1 MHREADVRAIQRR
14 QLGLVTAAQ
23 CVELGVTRKVVA
35 GRVRAGGWE
44 RVLPEV
50 YRDSGHPS
58 SEPQLALAAVLWGGP
73 AALVSHAAAGSLV
86 ALDGVEVDRPHIW
99 VPPTRTAR
107 SELVVVHRGE
117 VAAIDRRMIGPIPV
131 TSPARTLI
139 DLAGLLD
146 DEDLAAALE
155 DAIHRGLTTPMS
167 ISRRLDALGGKGRPG
182 AARLRAILDDR
193 GPSAAAASR
202 LETMTLADAAV
213 GGDAAGSSARR
224 ARRRPYLPDRLR
236 VPAVAPRGRRDGR
249 PVPPQCAPAPTR
261 PRPARGSGLGLVAD
275 HPRDLA
281 RHHDRAAADGRASD
295 AGPRR
300 GCVSVSPWGRR
311 GRSGRRCGRRSR
323 RASAR

>member
-35 GRVRAGGWE
+35 GRVRAGRWE

-167 ISRRLDALGGKGRPG
+167 VARRLDALGGKGRPG
-182 AARLRAILDDR
+182 AARLREILDDR
-193 GPSAAAASR
+193 GPSR
-202 LETMTLADAAV
+202 DV
-213 GGDAAGSSARR
+213 PGSPARR
-224 ARRRPYLPDRLR
+224 ARRRPHLPDRLC
-236 VPAVAPRGRRDGR
+236 VSPVASRRRGDRRR
-249 PVPPQCAPAPTR
+249 VPPQCAPAPAR
-261 PRPARGSGLGLVAD
+261 PRPTRGSGLGLVAD

>member
-58 SEPQLALAAVLWGGP
+58 SEPQLALAAALWGGP

-167 ISRRLDALGGKGRPG
+167 VARRLDALGGKGRPG
-182 AARLRAILDDR
+182 AARLREILDDR

-202 LETMTLADAAV
+202 LETMTWRTLRSAGMRPVRQHVVHVGDRTYRIDCAFPQSRLGVEGMGDRFHRSALQRRRDHARLADLASVWWRIIPVTWHEITTVPQQMVERVMRALAEAA
-213 GGDAAGSSARR
+213 
-224 ARRRPYLPDRLR
+224 
-236 VPAVAPRGRRDGR
+236 
-249 PVPPQCAPAPTR
+249 
-261 PRPARGSGLGLVAD
+261 
-275 HPRDLA
+275 
-281 RHHDRAAADGRASD
+281 
-295 AGPRR
+295 
-300 GCVSVSPWGRR
+300 
-311 GRSGRRCGRRSR
+311 
-323 RASAR
+323 